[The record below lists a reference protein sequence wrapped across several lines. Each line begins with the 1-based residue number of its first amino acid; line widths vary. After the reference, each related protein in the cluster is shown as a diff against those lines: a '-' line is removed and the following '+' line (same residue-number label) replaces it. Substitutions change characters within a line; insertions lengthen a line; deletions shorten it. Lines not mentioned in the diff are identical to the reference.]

1 MNSILSMSSGVS
13 RIANTSSR
21 ILRTLEGSLFGLLI
35 VDNDDGNEKNSI
47 QSWLLLQSWSRI
59 VAIEG
64 NTMLT
69 LFKSGNDDDC
79 DASVLLFSDDS
90 FFWEVILFFGRI
102 SRGFRLECKKASVW
116 MNNKNLSLGQSYKKK
131 IMRTRRLTFCHSSGT
146 IDLELRVSGTSI
158 MNRSK

>member
-1 MNSILSMSSGVS
+1 MYSILSMSSCVS

-21 ILRTLEGSLFGLLI
+21 ILRTLEGTLFGLLV
-35 VDNDDGNEKNSI
+35 VDNVDDGNAKNSI
-47 QSWLLLQSWSRI
+47 HSWLLLQSWSRI
-59 VAIEG
+59 VAMEG

-69 LFKSGNDDDC
+69 LFKSGSDDDC

-90 FFWEVILFFGRI
+90 FFWDDILFGRI

-131 IMRTRRLTFCHSSGT
+131 IMRTRRLTFATPLVRLIWSF
-146 IDLELRVSGTSI
+146 V
-158 MNRSK
+158 